1 MAFKQGETMQDIKD
15 IIAKN
20 IIELRKKNHL
30 TQGELAQKINYSDN
44 AVSRWER
51 GEVTPSIETLDAI
64 AKTFNIPLSSLIED
78 NAKEVSNIRDKKQ
91 ITNKL
96 AIILICCSIVWLI
109 AIIAYVY
116 IKLIFKL
123 NIWTIF
129 VWAVPIS
136 CLVLLPFNE
145 YWGRYIYKFV
155 ILSVFQWSIL
165 GALYLQC
172 LQYNIW
178 LIFIIGVPI
187 QVALSIWAFIKP
199 KNIK

>member
-1 MAFKQGETMQDIKD
+1 MQEIKD

-20 IIELRKKNHL
+20 LIDLRKKNNL
-30 TQGELAQKINYSDN
+30 TQGELALKINYSDN

-51 GEVTPSIETLDAI
+51 GEVTPSIETLDSI
-64 AKTFNIPLSSLIED
+64 AKIFNVPLSSLIED
-78 NAKEVSNIRDKKQ
+78 NAKEISQTRDKKL
-91 ITNKL
+91 IINKL
-96 AIILICCSIVWLI
+96 AIILICCSIVWLV
-109 AIIAYVY
+109 AIIAFVY
-116 IKLIFKL
+116 SKLIYNV

-129 VWAVPIS
+129 VWAIPVS

-155 ILSVFQWSIL
+155 ILSVFQWTIL
-165 GALYLQC
+165 GAVYLQF
-172 LQYNIW
+172 LQHNIW

-199 KNIK
+199 KNIKK

>member
-1 MAFKQGETMQDIKD
+1 MQEIKD

-20 IIELRKKNHL
+20 IIDLRKKNNL
-30 TQGELAQKINYSDN
+30 TQGELALKINYSDN

-64 AKTFNIPLSSLIED
+64 AKIFNVPLSSLIED
-78 NAKEVSNIRDKKQ
+78 NAKEVSQTRDKKQ
-91 ITNKL
+91 IINKL
-96 AIILICCSIVWLI
+96 AIILICCSIVWLV
-109 AIIAYVY
+109 AIIAFVY
-116 IKLIFKL
+116 SKLIYNV

-129 VWAVPIS
+129 VWAIPVS
-136 CLVLLPFNE
+136 SLVLLPFNE

-155 ILSVFQWSIL
+155 ILSVFQWTIL
-165 GALYLQC
+165 GAIYLQF

-199 KNIK
+199 KNIKK

>member
-1 MAFKQGETMQDIKD
+1 MQEIKD

-20 IIELRKKNHL
+20 LIDLRKKNNL
-30 TQGELAQKINYSDN
+30 TQGELALKINYSDN

-51 GEVTPSIETLDAI
+51 GEVTPSIETLDSI
-64 AKTFNIPLSSLIED
+64 AKIFNVPLSSLIED
-78 NAKEVSNIRDKKQ
+78 NAKEISQTRDKKL
-91 ITNKL
+91 IINKL
-96 AIILICCSIVWLI
+96 AIILICCSIVWLV
-109 AIIAYVY
+109 AIIAFVY
-116 IKLIFKL
+116 SKLIYNV

-129 VWAVPIS
+129 VWAIPVS

-155 ILSVFQWSIL
+155 ILSVFQWTIL
-165 GALYLQC
+165 GAVYLQF

-199 KNIK
+199 KNIKK

>member
-1 MAFKQGETMQDIKD
+1 MAFIQGETMQDIKD

-64 AKTFNIPLSSLIED
+64 AKTFNVPLSSLIED